1 MYSVV
6 HLLYSYLS
14 AGVTDDGS
22 RRDQIA
28 KFIEQATLLQGLEH
42 DNILPVLGLSVE
54 DNVIPIVIYPTT
66 EYGNLQIFME
76 RTQLTPGDSPISVR
90 VYCKFWYLDVI
101 SSSIFDLCIYFCLP
115 LQPELKVVFS
125 HQIATAMKFLSDNNI
140 VHPDLGLRNCWW
152 VK

>member
-76 RTQLTPGDSPISVR
+76 HHLQLR
-90 VYCKFWYLDVI
+90 L
-101 SSSIFDLCIYFCLP
+101 
-115 LQPELKVVFS
+115 E
-125 HQIATAMKFLSDNNI
+125 
-140 VHPDLGLRNCWW
+140 R
-152 VK
+152 